1 MSGQKISFYDE
12 SLNVL
17 FSSETSSDEESS
29 IFKVNSNKEDIAII
43 ASNDFSFYK
52 FDLPTTSQRNL
63 KKVIPFMLSE
73 EILGEVEDYFWIQ
86 GSQSEIVGIIEHQ
99 KIQEIKDK
107 LDSKVSKL
115 IPIQALSSSIENLLV
130 ILGDKAFISLQDNWY
145 WFADKKSILNT
156 LALTLRK
163 YEIKKLNVW
172 ATEKKIDLPN
182 LDIDTEEKYF
192 SSTKDLLN
200 EFSQILD
207 IKNSLNFFS
216 KEYEQKIDWRSIFL
230 RYKFYGYSSLAFFGI
245 FLLSA
250 IVQFSYL
257 NVSNNLLK
265 NKIIDTFKEKFPS
278 ETLESDLISQVNGLI
293 NQGQIDYSALN
304 AVSIVSDAVSN
315 SENIVLVSISY
326 ERSRFIIEV
335 QTNSYDQLQ
344 EYVDLVNS
352 LGLSVNLGASRRV
365 NNFIPVSYTH
375 LTLPTTL
382 VV

>member
-1 MSGQKISFYDE
+1 MSCQKISFYDE

-17 FSSETSSDEESS
+17 FSSETSSDEQSS

-115 IPIQALSSSIENLLV
+115 IPIQALSSSIANLLV
-130 ILGDKAFISLQDNWY
+130 IFGDKAFISLQDNWY

-172 ATEKKIDLPN
+172 ATEKKLDLPN

-207 IKNSLNFFS
+207 IRNSLNFFS

-250 IVQFSYL
+250 IVQFSYI

-304 AVSIVSDAVSN
+304 AVSIVSDAESN

-352 LGLSVNLGASRRV
+352 MGLSVNLGASRRV
-365 NNFIPVSYTH
+365 NNFIQGEISINAF
-375 LTLPTTL
+375 
-382 VV
+382 

>member
-163 YEIKKLNVW
+163 YEIKKLNIW
-172 ATEKKIDLPN
+172 ATEKKLDLPN

-257 NVSNNLLK
+257 NISNNLLK

-278 ETLESDLISQVNGLI
+278 ENLESDLISQVNGLI

-352 LGLSVNLGASRRV
+352 MGLSVNLGASRRV
-365 NNFIPVSYTH
+365 NNFIQGEISINAF
-375 LTLPTTL
+375 
-382 VV
+382 

>member
-172 ATEKKIDLPN
+172 ATEKKLDLPN

-207 IKNSLNFFS
+207 IRNSLKFFS

-278 ETLESDLISQVNGLI
+278 ENLESDLISQVNGLI

-352 LGLSVNLGASRRV
+352 MGLSVNLGASRRV
-365 NNFIPVSYTH
+365 NNFIQGEISINAF
-375 LTLPTTL
+375 
-382 VV
+382 

>member
-12 SLNVL
+12 SLNIL
-17 FSSETSSDEESS
+17 FSSETSSDEEKFDS
-29 IFKVNSNKEDIAII
+29 IFKANSSKEDIAII

-172 ATEKKIDLPN
+172 ATEKKLDLPN

-207 IKNSLNFFS
+207 IRNSLNFFS

-278 ETLESDLISQVNGLI
+278 ENLESDLISQVNGLI

-352 LGLSVNLGASRRV
+352 MGLSVNLGASRRV
-365 NNFIPVSYTH
+365 NNFIQGEISINAF
-375 LTLPTTL
+375 
-382 VV
+382 

>member
-12 SLNVL
+12 SLNIL
-17 FSSETSSDEESS
+17 FSSETLSSEEES
-29 IFKVNSNKEDIAII
+29 ILKVNSNEEDIAII

-86 GSQSEIVGIIEHQ
+86 ESQSEIVGIIEHQ

-107 LDSKVSKL
+107 LDPKVNKL

-172 ATEKKIDLPN
+172 STEKGLDLLN

-207 IKNSLNFFS
+207 LKDSINFFS

-265 NKIIDTFKEKFPS
+265 NKIIDTFKKKFPS

-352 LGLSVNLGASRRV
+352 MGLSVNLGASRRV
-365 NNFIPVSYTH
+365 NNFIQGEISINAF
-375 LTLPTTL
+375 
-382 VV
+382 

>member
-12 SLNVL
+12 SLNIL

-172 ATEKKIDLPN
+172 STEKKLDLPN

-207 IKNSLNFFS
+207 IRNSLNFFS

-278 ETLESDLISQVNGLI
+278 ENLESDLISQVNGLI

-352 LGLSVNLGASRRV
+352 MGLSVNLGASRRV
-365 NNFIPVSYTH
+365 NNFIQGEISINAF
-375 LTLPTTL
+375 
-382 VV
+382 

>member
-43 ASNDFSFYK
+43 ASNYFYFYK

-172 ATEKKIDLPN
+172 ATEKKLDLPN

-278 ETLESDLISQVNGLI
+278 ENLESDLISQVNGLI

-352 LGLSVNLGASRRV
+352 MGLSVNLGASRRV
-365 NNFIPVSYTH
+365 NNFIQGEISINAF
-375 LTLPTTL
+375 
-382 VV
+382 

>member
-12 SLNVL
+12 SFNIL
-17 FSSETSSDEESS
+17 FSSETSSDEEIS

-115 IPIQALSSSIENLLV
+115 IPIQALSSAIENLLV

-172 ATEKKIDLPN
+172 ATEKKLDLPN

-207 IKNSLNFFS
+207 IRNSLNFFS

-278 ETLESDLISQVNGLI
+278 ENLESDLISQVNGLI

-352 LGLSVNLGASRRV
+352 MGLSVNLGASRRV
-365 NNFIPVSYTH
+365 NNFIQGEISINAF
-375 LTLPTTL
+375 
-382 VV
+382 

>member
-12 SLNVL
+12 SLNIL

-172 ATEKKIDLPN
+172 ATEKKLDLPN

-352 LGLSVNLGASRRV
+352 MGLSVNLGASRRV
-365 NNFIPVSYTH
+365 NNFIQGEISINAF
-375 LTLPTTL
+375 
-382 VV
+382 

>member
-163 YEIKKLNVW
+163 YEIKKLNIW
-172 ATEKKIDLPN
+172 TTEKKLDLPN
-182 LDIDTEEKYF
+182 LDVDTEEKYF

-207 IKNSLNFFS
+207 IRNSLNFFS

-278 ETLESDLISQVNGLI
+278 ENLESDLISQVNGLI

-352 LGLSVNLGASRRV
+352 MGLSVNLGASRRV
-365 NNFIPVSYTH
+365 NNFIQGEISINAF
-375 LTLPTTL
+375 
-382 VV
+382 

>member
-12 SLNVL
+12 SLNIL
-17 FSSETSSDEESS
+17 FSSEISSDEESS

-163 YEIKKLNVW
+163 YEIKKLKVW
-172 ATEKKIDLPN
+172 ATEKKLDLPN

-207 IKNSLNFFS
+207 IRNSLNFFS

-278 ETLESDLISQVNGLI
+278 ENLESDLISQVNGLI

-352 LGLSVNLGASRRV
+352 MGLSVNLGASRRV
-365 NNFIPVSYTH
+365 NNFIQGEISINAF
-375 LTLPTTL
+375 
-382 VV
+382 

>member
-172 ATEKKIDLPN
+172 VTEKKLDLPN
-182 LDIDTEEKYF
+182 LDIDTKEKYF

-207 IKNSLNFFS
+207 IRNSLNFFS

-352 LGLSVNLGASRRV
+352 MGLSVNLGASRRV
-365 NNFIPVSYTH
+365 NNFIQGEISINAF
-375 LTLPTTL
+375 
-382 VV
+382 

>member
-1 MSGQKISFYDE
+1 MNGQKISFYDE
-12 SLNVL
+12 SLNIL
-17 FSSETSSDEESS
+17 FSSEISSDEESS
-29 IFKVNSNKEDIAII
+29 IFNVNSNKEDIAII

-172 ATEKKIDLPN
+172 ATEKKLDLPN

-207 IKNSLNFFS
+207 IRNSLNFFS

-352 LGLSVNLGASRRV
+352 MGLSVNLGASRRV
-365 NNFIPVSYTH
+365 NNFIQGEISINAF
-375 LTLPTTL
+375 
-382 VV
+382 

>member
-12 SLNVL
+12 SLNIL
-17 FSSETSSDEESS
+17 FSSETPSDEESS

-52 FDLPTTSQRNL
+52 FDLPNTSQRNL

-172 ATEKKIDLPN
+172 ATEKKLDLPN

-207 IKNSLNFFS
+207 IRNSLNFFS

-278 ETLESDLISQVNGLI
+278 ENLESDLISQVNGLI

-352 LGLSVNLGASRRV
+352 MGLSVNLGASRRV
-365 NNFIPVSYTH
+365 NNFIQGEISINAF
-375 LTLPTTL
+375 
-382 VV
+382 

>member
-172 ATEKKIDLPN
+172 STEKKLDLPN

-207 IKNSLNFFS
+207 IRNSLNFFS

-278 ETLESDLISQVNGLI
+278 ESLESDLISQVNGLI

-352 LGLSVNLGASRRV
+352 MGLSVNLGASRRV
-365 NNFIPVSYTH
+365 NNFIQGEISINAF
-375 LTLPTTL
+375 
-382 VV
+382 

>member
-12 SLNVL
+12 SLNIL
-17 FSSETSSDEESS
+17 FSSETSNVEEQS
-29 IFKVNSNKEDIAII
+29 ILKVNSNKEDIAII

-172 ATEKKIDLPN
+172 ATEKKLDLPN

-207 IKNSLNFFS
+207 IRNSLNFFS

-278 ETLESDLISQVNGLI
+278 ENLESDLISQVNGLI

-352 LGLSVNLGASRRV
+352 MGLSVNLGASRRV
-365 NNFIPVSYTH
+365 NNFIQGEISINAF
-375 LTLPTTL
+375 
-382 VV
+382 

>member
-172 ATEKKIDLPN
+172 ATEKKLDLPN

-278 ETLESDLISQVNGLI
+278 ENLESDLISQVNGLI

-352 LGLSVNLGASRRV
+352 MGLSVNLGASRRV
-365 NNFIPVSYTH
+365 NNFIQGEISINAF
-375 LTLPTTL
+375 
-382 VV
+382 

>member
-12 SLNVL
+12 SLNIL
-17 FSSETSSDEESS
+17 FSSETSSSEEES
-29 IFKVNSNKEDIAII
+29 ILKVNSNEEDIAII

-86 GSQSEIVGIIEHQ
+86 DSQSEIVGIIEHQ
-99 KIQEIKDK
+99 KIREIKDK
-107 LDSKVSKL
+107 LDPKVNKL

-172 ATEKKIDLPN
+172 STEKGLDLPN

-207 IKNSLNFFS
+207 LKDSINFFS
-216 KEYEQKIDWRSIFL
+216 KEYEQKINWRSIFL
-230 RYKFYGYSSLAFFGI
+230 RYKFYGYSALAFFGI

-265 NKIIDTFKEKFPS
+265 SKIIDTFKEKFPS

-326 ERSRFIIEV
+326 ERTRFIIEV

-352 LGLSVNLGASRRV
+352 MGLSVNLGASRRV
-365 NNFIPVSYTH
+365 NNFIQGEISINAF
-375 LTLPTTL
+375 
-382 VV
+382 

>member
-12 SLNVL
+12 SLNIL
-17 FSSETSSDEESS
+17 FSSEISSDEESS

-63 KKVIPFMLSE
+63 RKVIPFMLSE
-73 EILGEVEDYFWIQ
+73 EILGEIEDYFWIQ

-107 LDSKVSKL
+107 LHSKVSKL

-163 YEIKKLNVW
+163 YEIKKLNIW
-172 ATEKKIDLPN
+172 TTEKKLDLPN

-278 ETLESDLISQVNGLI
+278 ENLESDLISQVNGLI

-352 LGLSVNLGASRRV
+352 MGLSVNLGASRRV
-365 NNFIPVSYTH
+365 NNFIQGEISINAF
-375 LTLPTTL
+375 
-382 VV
+382 

>member
-1 MSGQKISFYDE
+1 MSSQKISFYDE
-12 SLNVL
+12 SLNIL
-17 FSSETSSDEESS
+17 FSSETSSSEEES
-29 IFKVNSNKEDIAII
+29 ILKVNSNEEDIAII

-73 EILGEVEDYFWIQ
+73 EILGKVEDYFWIQ
-86 GSQSEIVGIIEHQ
+86 DSQSEIVGIIEHQ

-107 LDSKVSKL
+107 LDPKVNKL

-130 ILGDKAFISLQDNWY
+130 IFGDKAFISLKDNWY

-172 ATEKKIDLPN
+172 ATEKKLELPN
-182 LDIDTEEKYF
+182 LDINTEEKYF

-207 IKNSLNFFS
+207 LKDSINFFS

-230 RYKFYGYSSLAFFGI
+230 RYKFYGYSCLAFFGI

-265 NKIIDTFKEKFPS
+265 NKILDTFKEKFPS

-352 LGLSVNLGASRRV
+352 MGLNVNLGASRRV
-365 NNFIPVSYTH
+365 NNFIQGEISINAF
-375 LTLPTTL
+375 
-382 VV
+382 

>member
-12 SLNVL
+12 SLNIL

-63 KKVIPFMLSE
+63 RKVIPFMLSE
-73 EILGEVEDYFWIQ
+73 EILGEIEDYFWTQ

-163 YEIKKLNVW
+163 YEIKNLNIW
-172 ATEKKIDLPN
+172 ATEKKLDLPN

-278 ETLESDLISQVNGLI
+278 ENLESDLISQVNGLI

-352 LGLSVNLGASRRV
+352 MGLSVNLGASRRV
-365 NNFIPVSYTH
+365 NNFIQGEISINAF
-375 LTLPTTL
+375 
-382 VV
+382 

>member
-1 MSGQKISFYDE
+1 MSSQKISFYDE
-12 SLNVL
+12 SLNIL
-17 FSSETSSDEESS
+17 FSSETSSGEEKL
-29 IFKVNSNKEDIAII
+29 ILKVNSNEEDIAII

-86 GSQSEIVGIIEHQ
+86 DSQSEIVGIIEHQ

-107 LDSKVSKL
+107 LDPKINKL

-130 ILGDKAFISLQDNWY
+130 ILGDKAFISLRDNWY

-172 ATEKKIDLPN
+172 STEKGLDLPN

-207 IKNSLNFFS
+207 LKDSINFFS
-216 KEYEQKIDWRSIFL
+216 KDYEQKIDWRSIFL
-230 RYKFYGYSSLAFFGI
+230 RYKFYGYSAIAFFGI

-265 NKIIDTFKEKFPS
+265 SKIIDTFKEKFPS

-352 LGLSVNLGASRRV
+352 MGLSVNLGASRRV
-365 NNFIPVSYTH
+365 NNFIQGEISINAF
-375 LTLPTTL
+375 
-382 VV
+382 

>member
-12 SLNVL
+12 SLNIL

-63 KKVIPFMLSE
+63 RKVIPFMLSE

-163 YEIKKLNVW
+163 YEIKNLNIW
-172 ATEKKIDLPN
+172 ATEKKLDLPN

-257 NVSNNLLK
+257 NVSNNFLK

-365 NNFIPVSYTH
+365 NNFIQGEISINAF
-375 LTLPTTL
+375 
-382 VV
+382 

>member
-12 SLNVL
+12 SLNIL
-17 FSSETSSDEESS
+17 FSSEISSDKESS

-172 ATEKKIDLPN
+172 STEKKLDLPN

-352 LGLSVNLGASRRV
+352 MGLSVNLGASRRV
-365 NNFIPVSYTH
+365 NNFIQGEISINAF
-375 LTLPTTL
+375 
-382 VV
+382 

>member
-12 SLNVL
+12 SLNIL

-29 IFKVNSNKEDIAII
+29 IFKVNSDKEDIAII

-63 KKVIPFMLSE
+63 RKVIPFMLSE
-73 EILGEVEDYFWIQ
+73 EILGEIEDYFWIQ

-172 ATEKKIDLPN
+172 ATEKKLDLPN

-207 IKNSLNFFS
+207 IRNSLNFFS

-257 NVSNNLLK
+257 NVSNSLLK

-352 LGLSVNLGASRRV
+352 MGLSVNLGASRRV
-365 NNFIPVSYTH
+365 NNFIQGEISINAF
-375 LTLPTTL
+375 
-382 VV
+382 

>member
-12 SLNVL
+12 SLNIL

-145 WFADKKSILNT
+145 WCADKKSILNT

-172 ATEKKIDLPN
+172 ATEKKLDLPN
-182 LDIDTEEKYF
+182 LDIDTEDKYF

-230 RYKFYGYSSLAFFGI
+230 RYKFYGYSSLAFLGI

-278 ETLESDLISQVNGLI
+278 ENLESDLISQVNGLI

-365 NNFIPVSYTH
+365 NNFIQGEISINAF
-375 LTLPTTL
+375 
-382 VV
+382 

>member
-1 MSGQKISFYDE
+1 MSSQKISFYDE
-12 SLNVL
+12 SLNIL
-17 FSSETSSDEESS
+17 FSSETSSSEEES
-29 IFKVNSNKEDIAII
+29 ILKVNSNEEDIAII

-63 KKVIPFMLSE
+63 KKVIPFMLGE

-86 GSQSEIVGIIEHQ
+86 DSQSEIVGIIEHQ

-107 LDSKVSKL
+107 LDPKVNKL

-172 ATEKKIDLPN
+172 STEKGLDLPN

-207 IKNSLNFFS
+207 LKDSINFFS
-216 KEYEQKIDWRSIFL
+216 KEYEQKINWRSIFL
-230 RYKFYGYSSLAFFGI
+230 RYKFYGYSALAFFGI

-265 NKIIDTFKEKFPS
+265 SKIIDTFKEKFPS

-326 ERSRFIIEV
+326 ERTRFIIEV

-352 LGLSVNLGASRRV
+352 MGLSVNLGASRRV
-365 NNFIPVSYTH
+365 NNFIQGEISINAF
-375 LTLPTTL
+375 
-382 VV
+382 

>member
-1 MSGQKISFYDE
+1 VSSQKISFYDE
-12 SLNVL
+12 SLNIL
-17 FSSETSSDEESS
+17 FSSETSSGEEKL
-29 IFKVNSNKEDIAII
+29 ILKVNSNEEDIAII

-63 KKVIPFMLSE
+63 KKVIPFMLGE

-86 GSQSEIVGIIEHQ
+86 DSQSEIVGIIEHQ

-107 LDSKVSKL
+107 LDPKINKL

-172 ATEKKIDLPN
+172 STEKGLDLPN

-192 SSTKDLLN
+192 TSTKDLLN

-207 IKNSLNFFS
+207 LKDSINFFT

-230 RYKFYGYSSLAFFGI
+230 RYKFYGYSAIAFFGI

-265 NKIIDTFKEKFPS
+265 SKIIDTFKEKFPS

-352 LGLSVNLGASRRV
+352 MGLSVNLGASRRV
-365 NNFIPVSYTH
+365 NNFIQGEISINAF
-375 LTLPTTL
+375 
-382 VV
+382 

>member
-1 MSGQKISFYDE
+1 MSSQKISFYDE
-12 SLNVL
+12 SLNIL
-17 FSSETSSDEESS
+17 FSSETSSDEEQS
-29 IFKVNSNKEDIAII
+29 ILKANSNKEDIAII

-52 FDLPTTSQRNL
+52 FDFPTTSQRNL

-86 GSQSEIVGIIEHQ
+86 DSQSEIVGIIEHQ
-99 KIQEIKDK
+99 KILEIKDK
-107 LDSKVSKL
+107 LDPKVNKL

-172 ATEKKIDLPN
+172 STEKGLDLPN

-245 FLLSA
+245 FLFSA

-265 NKIIDTFKEKFPS
+265 NKIIDTFKKKFPS

-304 AVSIVSDAVSN
+304 AMSIVSDAVSN

-326 ERSRFIIEV
+326 ERTRFIIEV

-352 LGLSVNLGASRRV
+352 MGLSVNLGASRRV
-365 NNFIPVSYTH
+365 NNFIQGEISINAF
-375 LTLPTTL
+375 
-382 VV
+382 

>member
-12 SLNVL
+12 SLNIL

-86 GSQSEIVGIIEHQ
+86 GSQSKIVGIIEHQ

-115 IPIQALSSSIENLLV
+115 IPIQALTSSIENLLV

-163 YEIKKLNVW
+163 YEIKKLNIW
-172 ATEKKIDLPN
+172 TTEKKLDLPN

-352 LGLSVNLGASRRV
+352 MGLSVNLGASRRV
-365 NNFIPVSYTH
+365 NNFIQGEISINAF
-375 LTLPTTL
+375 
-382 VV
+382 

>member
-12 SLNVL
+12 SLNIL

-163 YEIKKLNVW
+163 YEIKNLNIW
-172 ATEKKIDLPN
+172 ATEKKLDLPN

-352 LGLSVNLGASRRV
+352 MGLSVNLGASRRV
-365 NNFIPVSYTH
+365 NNFIQGEISINAF
-375 LTLPTTL
+375 
-382 VV
+382 

>member
-1 MSGQKISFYDE
+1 MSIQKISFYDE
-12 SLNVL
+12 SLNIL
-17 FSSETSSDEESS
+17 FTSELASNEEKS
-29 IFKVNSNKEDIAII
+29 ILKANSNEEDIAII

-52 FDLPTTSQRNL
+52 FNLPTTSQRNL

-86 GSQSEIVGIIEHQ
+86 ANQSEIVGIIEHQ
-99 KIQEIKDK
+99 KIMEIKEK
-107 LDSKVSKL
+107 LDPTVNKL

-130 ILGDKAFISLQDNWY
+130 ILGDKAFISLKGNWF

-163 YEIKKLNVW
+163 YAINKLNVW
-172 ATEKKIDLPN
+172 SSDKKLNLPN

-192 SSTKDLLN
+192 SSTKDLLK

-207 IKNSLNFFS
+207 IKNSINFFS
-216 KEYEQKIDWRSIFL
+216 KEYEQKIDWRSFFL

-257 NVSNNLLK
+257 SISNNFLK

-326 ERSRFIIEV
+326 ERS
-335 QTNSYDQLQ
+335 
-344 EYVDLVNS
+344 
-352 LGLSVNLGASRRV
+352 
-365 NNFIPVSYTH
+365 
-375 LTLPTTL
+375 
-382 VV
+382 

>member
-192 SSTKDLLN
+192 SSTKALLN

-207 IKNSLNFFS
+207 IRNSLNFFS

-278 ETLESDLISQVNGLI
+278 ENLESDLISQVNGLI

-352 LGLSVNLGASRRV
+352 MGLSVNLGASRRV
-365 NNFIPVSYTH
+365 NNFIQGEISINAF
-375 LTLPTTL
+375 
-382 VV
+382 

>member
-12 SLNVL
+12 SLNIL

-29 IFKVNSNKEDIAII
+29 IFNVNSNKEDIAII

-52 FDLPTTSQRNL
+52 FDLPNTSQRNL

-73 EILGEVEDYFWIQ
+73 EILGKVEDYFWIQ

-107 LDSKVSKL
+107 FDSKVSKL

-130 ILGDKAFISLQDNWY
+130 IFGDKAFISLQDNWY

-172 ATEKKIDLPN
+172 ATEKKLDLPN

-207 IKNSLNFFS
+207 IKNSINFFS

-352 LGLSVNLGASRRV
+352 MGLSVNLGASRRV
-365 NNFIPVSYTH
+365 NNFIQGEISINAF
-375 LTLPTTL
+375 
-382 VV
+382 

>member
-163 YEIKKLNVW
+163 YEIKKLNIW
-172 ATEKKIDLPN
+172 TTEKKLDLPN

-192 SSTKDLLN
+192 FSTKDLLN

-278 ETLESDLISQVNGLI
+278 ENLESDLISQVNGLI

-352 LGLSVNLGASRRV
+352 MGLSVNLGASRRV
-365 NNFIPVSYTH
+365 NNFIQGEISINAF
-375 LTLPTTL
+375 
-382 VV
+382 

>member
-12 SLNVL
+12 SLNIL
-17 FSSETSSDEESS
+17 FSSETSNVEEQS
-29 IFKVNSNKEDIAII
+29 ILKVNSNKEDIAII

-63 KKVIPFMLSE
+63 KKVIPFKLSE

-115 IPIQALSSSIENLLV
+115 IPIQALSSSLENLLV
-130 ILGDKAFISLQDNWY
+130 ILDDKAFISLQDNWY

-172 ATEKKIDLPN
+172 TTEKKLDFPN

-200 EFSQILD
+200 EFSLILD

-278 ETLESDLISQVNGLI
+278 ENLESDLISQVNGLI

-352 LGLSVNLGASRRV
+352 MGLSVNLGASRRV
-365 NNFIPVSYTH
+365 NNFIQGEISINAF
-375 LTLPTTL
+375 
-382 VV
+382 

>member
-12 SLNVL
+12 SLNILV
-17 FSSETSSDEESS
+17 SSETSSDEESS
-29 IFKVNSNKEDIAII
+29 IFKINSHKEDIAII

-115 IPIQALSSSIENLLV
+115 IPIQALSSSVENLLV

-172 ATEKKIDLPN
+172 ATEKKLDLPN
-182 LDIDTEEKYF
+182 YDIDTEEKYF

-207 IKNSLNFFS
+207 IRNSLNFFS

-257 NVSNNLLK
+257 NVSNDLLK

-278 ETLESDLISQVNGLI
+278 ENLESDLISQVNGLI

-352 LGLSVNLGASRRV
+352 MGLSVNLGASRRV
-365 NNFIPVSYTH
+365 NNFIQGEIS
-375 LTLPTTL
+375 LNAF
-382 VV
+382 